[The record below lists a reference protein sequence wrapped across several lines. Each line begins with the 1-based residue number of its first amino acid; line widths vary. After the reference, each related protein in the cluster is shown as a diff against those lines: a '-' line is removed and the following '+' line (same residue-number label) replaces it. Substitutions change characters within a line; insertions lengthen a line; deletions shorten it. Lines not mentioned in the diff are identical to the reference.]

1 MKVTPYGI
9 NDRLPDYTAILKQG
23 VGTASEAVIDLTG
36 YTVTFTMRN
45 LSTGA
50 VKVNAAAA
58 TIDSATAGTVRYAW
72 GATDL
77 NTEGTY
83 ECFWQITAGG
93 KTRTIPADLTRDQ
106 IIVDA

>member
-1 MKVTPYGI
+1 MKVITYGI

-36 YTVTFTMRN
+36 CTVTFTMR
-45 LSTGA
+45 LVGGA

-58 TIDSATAGTVRYAW
+58 TVDSATAGTVRYAW
-72 GATDL
+72 GASDL
-77 NTEGTY
+77 NTAGTY

-93 KTRTIPADLTRDQ
+93 KTRTVPADSTRDQ

>member
-1 MKVTPYGI
+1 MKVTHYGI

-23 VGTASEAVIDLTG
+23 VGTSSEAVIDLTG
-36 YTVTFTMRN
+36 YTVTFTMRL
-45 LSTGA
+45 LSTST
-50 VKVNAAAA
+50 VKVSAAA
-58 TIDSATAGTVRYAW
+58 TVDSATAGTVRYAW

-77 NTEGTY
+77 DTAGTY

>member
-1 MKVTPYGI
+1 MKVTHYGI

-23 VGTASEAVIDLTG
+23 VGTSSEAVIDLTG
-36 YTVTFTMRN
+36 YTVTFTLRN

-58 TIDSATAGTVRYAW
+58 TVDSAAAGTVRYAW
-72 GATDL
+72 AAGDL
-77 NTEGTY
+77 DTAGTY
-83 ECFWQITAGG
+83 EAFWQITAAG
-93 KTRTIPADLTRDQ
+93 KVRTIPSDLSRDQ